1 MDRRRKVGKDRP
13 VVAAETLNRPVLFP
27 LRPRIRERNLVTM
40 QEVGKGLI
48 EQQASSSRRSARR
61 VRRTWLTIL
70 GALLLLLVLVVSY
83 FGVTV
88 AWAGWK
94 TYQSALQLR
103 ALVATTAL
111 DNPATLQSSLA
122 RLADDYDQLVQAA
135 EPLLPV
141 VEQMTFVPAY
151 GGVAGAAPE
160 LVAAGTQ
167 AFALAETAGDLFA
180 PTLAEL
186 RAAQPDAPTTDLL
199 LQALAQQAG
208 KLSQLAPQLDALRT
222 TLATVDA
229 AAMPERL
236 APAMQAAPDL
246 LTLADVATQLG
257 PQLPVLLGMDGPKT
271 YLILVQNN
279 HELRATGGF
288 IAAIGRLTLDQGK
301 LAELDFAD
309 SYSVYRT
316 DGRYPPAPAAM
327 QEYMNIPVLVMR
339 DANWSPDLPT
349 AARVAEALY
358 KSDVGL
364 DVDGIVTID
373 LHAVRRIFTA
383 LGEIQAPG
391 FETPITGENV
401 EEQVVKLWERP
412 AESDTAVGAD
422 TQEELGAWWLQRK
435 EFIPRLADA
444 ALAKVQGGDA
454 DFLALGSA
462 LVDALT
468 DRSVQVWLD
477 NPESAAI
484 LGAQGWDGAL
494 RPVAGRDFLAVVD
507 TNMGYNKVDAAIE
520 RALDYRVSWP
530 DGADQP
536 AQATLTLTY
545 THPID
550 AEDPG
555 CDLTPRYGESYA
567 DLIARCYFDYVRVY
581 VPAGSELIE
590 VTGVAPE
597 SITTQRGERKTQ
609 VFTGYFVLPP
619 HSTHQ
624 ITFTYTLPPTL
635 TPDKYSL
642 VVQRQSGTKSL
653 PITIA
658 VDGEVK
664 TATLAEGVWQWPP

>member
-1 MDRRRKVGKDRP
+1 
-13 VVAAETLNRPVLFP
+13 
-27 LRPRIRERNLVTM
+27 M

-48 EQQASSSRRSARR
+48 EQQALSSRRTSHRARR
-61 VRRTWLTIL
+61 TLVAIL
-70 GALLLLLVLVVSY
+70 GALALIVLLVVTY
-83 FGVTV
+83 FAATVT
-88 AWAGWK
+88 WAGWK
-94 TYQSALQLR
+94 TYQSAMQLR
-103 ALVATTAL
+103 ALATTSAL
-111 DNPATLQSSLA
+111 DNPVALQSSLA
-122 RLADDYDQLVQAA
+122 RLADDYKQLVQTAQ
-135 EPLLPV
+135 PILPV
-141 VEQMTFVPAY
+141 VEQMDFVPVY
-151 GGVAGAAPE
+151 GELADATPE
-160 LVAAGTQ
+160 LIKAGEQ
-167 AFALAETAGDLFA
+167 AFALATAGSNLFV

-186 RAAQPDAPTTDLL
+186 RAAHPDAPTTDLL
-199 LQALAQQAG
+199 LQAFAQQAG
-208 KLSQLAPQLDALRT
+208 KLPQLAPQIAALRS

-229 AAMPERL
+229 TAIPDRL
-236 APAMQAAPDL
+236 APLMQAAPDF

-257 PQLPVLLGMDGPKT
+257 PQLPALLGMDGAKT

-301 LAELDFAD
+301 MTELDFAD
-309 SYSVYRT
+309 SYSVYRA

-373 LHAVRRIFTA
+373 LHAVRRIFAA

-412 AESDTAVGAD
+412 AESDTAVGGD
-422 TQEELGAWWLQRK
+422 TQEELGDWWVQRK
-435 EFIPRLADA
+435 EFIPRLAEA
-444 ALAKVQGGDA
+444 ALAKIQSGDA
-454 DFLALGSA
+454 DFPALASA
-462 LVDALT
+462 LVGALSE
-468 DRSVQVWLD
+468 RAVQIWLD
-477 NPESAAI
+477 NTEAAAT
-484 LGAQGWDGAL
+484 LGEQGWDGAL

-520 RALDYRVSWP
+520 RSLDYQVSWP
-530 DGADQP
+530 DGAGQP
-536 AQATLTLTY
+536 AHATLTLTY

-567 DLIARCYFDYVRVY
+567 DLIARCYFNYVRVY
-581 VPAGSELIE
+581 TPAGSKLIE
-590 VTGVAPE
+590 VSGVAPE
-597 SITTQRGERKTQ
+597 SIATQRGERKTQ
-609 VFTGYFVLPP
+609 IFTGYFITPP

-624 ITFTYTLPPTL
+624 LTFTYTLPPAL
-635 TPDKYSL
+635 TPDNYSL
-642 VVQRQSGTKSL
+642 VVQRQSGTKPL
-653 PITIA
+653 PITVTI
-658 VDGEVK
+658 DGKVK
-664 TATLAEGVWQWPP
+664 TTTLAEGVWEWPAP

>member
-1 MDRRRKVGKDRP
+1 MAVDALNASDGRTGHGWKIVNG
-13 VVAAETLNRPVLFP
+13 VV
-27 LRPRIRERNLVTM
+27 VTM

-48 EQQASSSRRSARR
+48 EQKGSSSRHSSHRT
-61 VRRTWLTIL
+61 RRTWLTIL
-70 GALLLLLVLVVSY
+70 GALLLVLLLVSAY

-94 TYQSALQLR
+94 TYQSAMQLR
-103 ALVATTAL
+103 ALVTTAAL

-122 RLADDYDQLVQAA
+122 RLADDYEQLAQAV
-135 EPLLPV
+135 EPILPL
-141 VEQMTFVPAY
+141 VERMTFVPAY
-151 GGVAGAAPE
+151 GALAGAAPE
-160 LVAAGTQ
+160 LVRAGQ
-167 AFALAETAGDLFA
+167 QGFALAAAGSDLFM

-199 LQALAQQAG
+199 LQALVQHADE
-208 KLSQLAPQLDALRT
+208 LPRLAPQIDVLRT

-229 AAMPERL
+229 ASMPERL

-257 PQLPVLLGMDGPKT
+257 PQLPALLGMDGPKT

-309 SYSVYRT
+309 SYSVYRA
-316 DGRYPPAPAAM
+316 DGRYPLAPAAM

-349 AARVAEALY
+349 AARVVEALY

-373 LHAVRRIFTA
+373 LHAVRRIFSA

-391 FETPITGENV
+391 FDTPITGENV

-412 AESDTAVGAD
+412 AEGDTAVGGD

-444 ALAKVQGGDA
+444 ALTKVQGGDA
-454 DFLALGSA
+454 NFLALASA
-462 LVDALT
+462 LVGALSE
-468 DRSVQVWLD
+468 RSIQVWLD
-477 NPESAAI
+477 NTAAAAI

-494 RPVAGRDFLAVVD
+494 RPVAGGDFLAVID
-507 TNMGYNKVDAAIE
+507 TNMGYNKADAAIE
-520 RALDYRVSWP
+520 RSLDYRVSWP

-581 VPAGSELIE
+581 VPAGSKLIE
-590 VTGVAPE
+590 VIGVAPE
-597 SITTQRGERKTQ
+597 SIATQRGEHRSQ
-609 VFTGYFVLPP
+609 VFTGYFIMPP
-619 HSTHQ
+619 GSTYQ
-624 ITFTYTLPPTL
+624 ITFTYTLPPAL
-635 TPDKYSL
+635 TPDNYSL
-642 VVQRQSGTKSL
+642 VVQRQSGTKPL
-653 PITIA
+653 PIIVA

-664 TATLAEGVWQWPP
+664 TTTLAEGVWEWPAP